1 MRSNEPSHERPE
13 QLSARGDTI
22 KDVAPDVV
30 GDVPAHATGVL
41 VIDLD
46 QIASNWRA
54 LADLVRPAECG
65 AVVKADAYGLGAHR
79 IIPALAKAGCRTFFV
94 ATLDEAREAR
104 ALVPDATIYM
114 LDGILPGAAPAVR
127 AAGVIPVVSTLSEI
141 AEWSALSASRQ
152 DRLPVALHVDTGLNR
167 LGLAATEIQAL
178 VRDMHMLDRLDVTL
192 VMSHLACA
200 DEPEAL
206 KNAQQRAIFEQLI
219 PLLPRTARS
228 LAASDGLMLGQAYH
242 YDLVRPG
249 YALYGGQAFGGG
261 PTPVAAAVTLHVRIL
276 QVRDVAPGQT
286 VGYAAIWSPEG
297 LSRIAVI
304 AAGYADGLFRHL
316 SRASTGGGAFVAI
329 NQQLVPIVGRVSMDL
344 VTVDVTGIDPAPRPG
359 DLVEVIGPNISI
371 EALGAAAGTIG
382 YEVLTSLG
390 RRFHRVYKGGER

>member
-1 MRSNEPSHERPE
+1 M
-13 QLSARGDTI
+13 Q
-22 KDVAPDVV
+22 DVTSE
-30 GDVPAHATGVL
+30 VPAHATGVL

-46 QIASNWRA
+46 RIASNWRA

-65 AVVKADAYGLGAHR
+65 AVVKADAYGLGASR
-79 IIPALAKAGCRTFFV
+79 VIPALAEAGCRTFFV
-94 ATLDEAREAR
+94 ATLDEAKAAR
-104 ALVPDATIYM
+104 MLAPGATTYM
-114 LDGILPGAAPAVR
+114 LDGILPGAAEAVR
-127 AAGVIPVVSTLSEI
+127 DAAAIPVVSTLAEI
-141 AEWSALSASRQ
+141 AEWSALSASRH

-167 LGLAATEIQAL
+167 LGLAATDIQAL

-200 DEPEAL
+200 DEPESQ
-206 KNAQQRAIFEQLI
+206 KNSQQRAIFERLI

-228 LAASDGLMLGQAYH
+228 LAASDGLMLGQAFH

-261 PTPVAAAVTLHVRIL
+261 PTPVAPSVRLHVKIL

-286 VGYAAIWSPEG
+286 VGYSATWSPEG
-297 LSRIAVI
+297 LSRIAII

-316 SRASTGGGAFVAI
+316 SSGSKDGRGGCVSI
-329 NQQLVPIVGRVSMDL
+329 NGRLAPIVGRVSMDL
-344 VTVDVTGIDPAPRPG
+344 ITVDVTGIEPQPQPG

-390 RRFHRVYKGGER
+390 RRFHRIYRSGES